1 MIWEAQLSMRIMPE
15 VIPFPVKKR
24 GLSDIVERLIEIG
37 KVLHIPDAEILLAC
51 SDLHELIS
59 FSRKYNQSLNWIF
72 FGNPDEM
79 IVCRYRAKPDDK

>member
-1 MIWEAQLSMRIMPE
+1 MRIMPE

-24 GLSDIVERLIEIG
+24 GLSEIIERLIEIG

-51 SDLHELIS
+51 SDFHELIA
-59 FSRKYNQSLNWIF
+59 FSRKYNQSLNWIV

-79 IVCRYRAKPDDK
+79 IVTSYRAKSDDK